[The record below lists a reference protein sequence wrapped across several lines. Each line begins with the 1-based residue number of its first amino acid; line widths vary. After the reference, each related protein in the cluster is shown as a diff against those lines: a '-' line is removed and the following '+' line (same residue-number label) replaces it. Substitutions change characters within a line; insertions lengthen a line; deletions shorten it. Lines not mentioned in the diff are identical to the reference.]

1 MLGTFL
7 IDFSKFWFT
16 PVPVEYLNWGLLVLF
31 LLASTY
37 QYLGYRI
44 ASFYLVSFLG
54 LLPFKL
60 MKANVGLG
68 DEVANMHMGSVIFA
82 IAIFLFV
89 WYNIDRVLPLLF
101 NTRIGQ
107 IIIAYTLLI
116 GDRVTSFNKLFT
128 NYPVFKGCLIAYF
141 LIILV
146 SIWSLLDFHSAFFLA
161 LSYPWLFYRNLVRH
175 FFTDEVSESFKK
187 ENLSAELNENPLDFD
202 WEHFVSLM
210 SSVTLAKHKFS
221 VKNHLEFAKGTLK
234 YPYLAK
240 RYLGFEVQFIEA
252 AGKTGGAIKQT
263 FSENSKL
270 IVGGTSVLG
279 VGTGIFQNWTS
290 AVEEQ
295 KELNARAQDK
305 AEADIAARTALQL
318 IRKDKEK
325 TLGEL
330 KKFSRKFR
338 DLQPEE
344 PKVMTPAARQAKE
357 RLDSSRREELDT
369 AEDYEHSLHKMT
381 EQTLEEA
388 GYVMTPK
395 LDSTFHVRNRS
406 ARFWTNLK
414 DKFVGAREYRI
425 NPDLVIERAKNDPET
440 MEAVKKALI
449 PQGQGNLPKPSDENL
464 KAGKLVAEE
473 KIKTHFQSVVA
484 EKTKVAIE
492 ITKEY
497 PRVPTA
503 EADKESLFGQ
513 ADID

>member
-31 LLASTY
+31 FLAGTY

-44 ASFYLVSFLG
+44 ASFYFVSFLG
-54 LLPFKL
+54 LLPFRL

-116 GDRVTSFNKLFT
+116 GDRVTSSFNKLLT
-128 NYPVFKGCLIAYF
+128 NYPVFQGCLIAYF

-146 SIWSLLDFHSAFFLA
+146 FIWSLLDFHSAFFLA

-210 SSVTLAKHKFS
+210 SSVALAKHKFS
-221 VKNHLEFAKGTLK
+221 VKNHLEFAKGTFK

-252 AGKTGGAIKQT
+252 AGKAGGALKQT

-270 IVGGTSVLG
+270 IGGGISVLG
-279 VGTGIFQNWTS
+279 VGTTIFQNWTS
-290 AVEEQ
+290 AAEEQ

-305 AEADIAARTALQL
+305 AEADKTADNALQL
-318 IRKDKEK
+318 IRKNKEK

-330 KKFSRKFR
+330 KGFSRKFH
-338 DLQPEE
+338 DLQPDE
-344 PKVMTPAARQAKE
+344 PKVMTPAARQTKG
-357 RLDSSRREELDT
+357 RLESSRREELY
-369 AEDYEHSLHKMT
+369 AAKDYEHSLHKMT
-381 EQTLEEA
+381 EQTLEES
-388 GYVMTPK
+388 GYVMIPE
-395 LDSTFHVRNRS
+395 LDSTVYVRSRS

-414 DKFVGAREYRI
+414 DKFVDAREHRI
-425 NPDLVIERAKNDPET
+425 NPNLVIGRAKDDPQT
-440 MEAVKKALI
+440 VEAVKKALI
-449 PQGQGNLPKPSDENL
+449 PQGQGNLPEPSDESL
-464 KAGKLVAEE
+464 KAGKLVAKE

-503 EADKESLFGQ
+503 EADKEYLYGS
-513 ADID
+513 ADI